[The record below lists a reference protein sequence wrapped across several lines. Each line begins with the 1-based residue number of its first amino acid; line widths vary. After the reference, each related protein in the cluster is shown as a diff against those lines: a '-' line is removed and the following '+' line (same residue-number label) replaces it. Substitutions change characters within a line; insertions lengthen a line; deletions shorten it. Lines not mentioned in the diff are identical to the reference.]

1 MTTRRSTVL
10 SEKANEELDELRM
23 WLCFGS
29 RKEVLERLI
38 REALLKERKEV
49 EKRWPGARWL
59 D

>member
-10 SEKANEELDELRM
+10 SEQANEELDELRM

-38 REALLKERKEV
+38 WEALQNERRKAE
-49 EKRWPGARWL
+49 ERQRWKV
-59 D
+59 